1 MPQALFSPSM
11 DHDTSHASSPSPPRG
26 NSVVY
31 MLRTTQQHHVALSS
45 LADQKA
51 SFLLAAAVVL
61 LGIVLSQ
68 ILKGSAPVALFILG
82 ATSLVTTLMA
92 SMALMPR
99 TSKKKSRAVQP
110 NVLFFGHF
118 TEMSEEEYLDK
129 MRRIFTSDDAVFEAM
144 ARDIYQ
150 MGTVLRWKKFR
161 YLGLC
166 YTTFVTGVAITCVT
180 AVAEYLM

>member
-1 MPQALFSPSM
+1 MENDARPELPPAV
-11 DHDTSHASSPSPPRG
+11 PRG

-61 LGIVLSQ
+61 LGIVLTQ
-68 ILKGSAPVALFILG
+68 AMKGQPPAALLVLG
-82 ATSLVTTLMA
+82 GTALVTTVMA

-99 TSKKKSRAVQP
+99 TSRKKSRAAKP

-118 TEMSEEEYLDK
+118 TEMEEEEYLTE

-150 MGTVLRWKKFR
+150 MGNVLRWKKFR

-166 YTTFVTGVAITCVT
+166 YTTFVTGVAITGMV
-180 AVAEYLM
+180 AVVDWLL